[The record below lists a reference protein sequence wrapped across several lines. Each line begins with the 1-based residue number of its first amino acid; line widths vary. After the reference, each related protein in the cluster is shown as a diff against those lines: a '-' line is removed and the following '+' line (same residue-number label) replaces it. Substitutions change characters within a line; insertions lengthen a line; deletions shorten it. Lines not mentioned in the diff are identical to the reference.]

1 MSRTRIPLTL
11 AVAAALLAGCG
22 SDDGS
27 DAGGSTASQAGDGA
41 FPVSIAHKYG
51 STTIEKPPKRVVVV
65 GLREQDTLLALGVKP
80 VAVTKFFDGTG
91 AIRSWAKP
99 KLGDAEPVELD
110 PTDGV
115 QIERVAAQRPDLI
128 IGMYS
133 AMTKDEYA
141 KLSKVA
147 PTVAQPK
154 GKPDYGEDWAVETVE
169 VGRAVGKE
177 EQARALV
184 REGEASIAKAKR
196 EHPEFTG
203 QTAAVAAPFQGYFV
217 YGSSD
222 PRSRLLT
229 DLGFEF
235 PKEIDRFAKDRFG
248 GQLSG
253 ERLDVLD
260 VGAVVWLAD
269 EKAAGKIREDGVY
282 RRLDVGREGR
292 DVYIG
297 PDDMLYN
304 ATSAVTVLNLQPI
317 LDRLV
322 PRLAAAAD
330 GDPKTGTEAG

>member
-1 MSRTRIPLTL
+1 MPRTRILLTL
-11 AVAAALLAGCG
+11 ALAAALLAGCG

-27 DAGGSTASQAGDGA
+27 DAGGSTASTAGAG
-41 FPVSIAHKYG
+41 FPATLEHKYG
-51 STTIEKPPKRVVVV
+51 STTVEKPPKRVVVV
-65 GLREQDTLLALGVKP
+65 GLREQDTLLALGIEP
-80 VAVTKFFDGTG
+80 VAATKFFDGTG
-91 AIRSWAKP
+91 AIHSWAKP
-99 KLGDAEPVELD
+99 KLGGAKPPVELD
-110 PTDGV
+110 PTDGI

-154 GKPDYGEDWAVETVE
+154 GKPDYGEDWAAETVQ

-177 EQARALV
+177 ERARALV
-184 REGEASIAKAKR
+184 REGEASIAEAKR
-196 EHPEFTG
+196 EHPEFAG
-203 QTAAVAAPFQGYFV
+203 QSAAVAAPFQGYFV

-222 PRSRLLT
+222 PRPRLLSG
-229 DLGFEF
+229 LGFEL
-235 PKEIDRFAKDRFG
+235 PKEIDPIVKDRYG
-248 GQLSG
+248 GQLSA
-253 ERLDVLD
+253 ERLDILD
-260 VGAVVWLAD
+260 VGALVWLAD
-269 EKAAGKIREDGVY
+269 DKVAGKIRDDRVY
-282 RRLDVGREGR
+282 RKLAVGREGR

-304 ATSAVTVLNLQPI
+304 ATSAVTVLNVQPI

-330 GDPKTGTEAG
+330 GDPATRTGGG

>member
-1 MSRTRIPLTL
+1 MPRTGILLTL

-22 SDDGS
+22 SDEGS
-27 DAGGSTASQAGDGA
+27 DSGGSAASTAGDGA
-41 FPVSIAHKYG
+41 FPVTIAHKYG
-51 STTIEKPPKRVVVV
+51 STTIEKPPGRVVVV

-99 KLGDAEPVELD
+99 KLGDAKPVELD
-110 PTDGV
+110 PTDGI

-154 GKPDYGEDWAVETVE
+154 GKPDYGEDWAVETVA

-177 EQARALV
+177 DQARALV
-184 REGEASIAKAKR
+184 REGEASIAKARR
-196 EHPEFTG
+196 EHPEFAG

-260 VGAVVWLAD
+260 VGALVWLAD
-269 EKAAGKIREDGVY
+269 DKAADKIRADAVY
-282 RRLDVGREGR
+282 RKLAVGREGR

-330 GDPKTGTEAG
+330 GDPATGTEAG